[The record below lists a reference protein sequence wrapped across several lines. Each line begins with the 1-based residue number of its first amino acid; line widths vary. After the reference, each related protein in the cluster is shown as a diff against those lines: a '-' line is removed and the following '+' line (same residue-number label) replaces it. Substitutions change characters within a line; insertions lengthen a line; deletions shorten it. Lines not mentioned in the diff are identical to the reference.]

1 LPFIGYV
8 GGYGFMIAAVIL
20 AVLAQGSSGRVGMP
34 PPSHWSTI
42 SNRLIAGEVCAV
54 LAWGL
59 YKLGSQ
65 RIVLNGDTMRIITWG
80 LIWTVVKD
88 ELADVALS
96 PQVLTIVLADKSTI
110 EPLMFYS
117 SGPGMLYINAGLF
130 RNSMSS
136 ESIKNKLLEWRDSPS
151 GSGEIDR
158 GIAQS
163 LGRRSISKVRAN
175 LPFLLGLVAIVAI
188 EAVVSGI

>member
-1 LPFIGYV
+1 
-8 GGYGFMIAAVIL
+8 
-20 AVLAQGSSGRVGMP
+20 
-34 PPSHWSTI
+34 
-42 SNRLIAGEVCAV
+42 
-54 LAWGL
+54 
-59 YKLGSQ
+59 
-65 RIVLNGDTMRIITWG
+65 
-80 LIWTVVKD
+80 
-88 ELADVALS
+88 
-96 PQVLTIVLADKSTI
+96 
-110 EPLMFYS
+110 
-117 SGPGMLYINAGLF
+117 MLYINAGLF

>member
-1 LPFIGYV
+1 
-8 GGYGFMIAAVIL
+8 
-20 AVLAQGSSGRVGMP
+20 
-34 PPSHWSTI
+34 
-42 SNRLIAGEVCAV
+42 LIAGEVCAV